1 MASSSSESETIQSR
15 WQAIHAE
22 CPDAVNLLAVSK
34 GHPAMAVRELAALGQ
49 VDFGESRVQEAL
61 PKQQDL
67 EDLSSL
73 RWHFI
78 GRLQANKV
86 RAVVRAFPVIHSI
99 DSQGLA
105 ERTSRIAVEENRIPE
120 VFFQVKLREDPAKG
134 GWEPDALREVWP
146 QLQLLPG
153 LKPIG
158 LMTMAPLGLGPEDRQ
173 RLFHDCRILADELAL
188 PDCSMGMSGDWKQA
202 AKAGATWVRVGSG
215 LFGPRPERLV

>member
-15 WQAIHAE
+15 WQAILAE
-22 CPDAVNLLAVSK
+22 CPDAVHLLAVSK
-34 GHPAMAVRELAALGQ
+34 GHPTMAVRELASLGQ

-61 PKQQDL
+61 PKQKDL
-67 EDLSSL
+67 DDLSGL

-105 ERTSRIAVEENRIPE
+105 ERTSRIAVEENKNPE
-120 VFFQVKLREDPAKG
+120 VFFQVKLRDDPAKG

-146 QLQLLPG
+146 QLHSLPG

-158 LMTMAPLGLGPEDRQ
+158 LMTMAPLGLGIEDRQ
-173 RLFHDCRILADELAL
+173 RLFHDCRTLADELAL
-188 PDCSMGMSGDWKQA
+188 PECSMGMSGDWKQA
-202 AKAGATWVRVGSG
+202 AEAGATWVRVGSG

>member
-22 CPDAVNLLAVSK
+22 CPDAVHLLAVSK

-61 PKQQDL
+61 PKQKDL
-67 EDLSSL
+67 DDLCGL

-105 ERTSRIAVEENRIPE
+105 ERTSRIAVEENKNPE
-120 VFFQVKLREDPAKG
+120 VFFQVKLRDDPAKG
-134 GWEPDALREVWP
+134 GWEPDALREVLP
-146 QLQLLPG
+146 QLHSLPG

-158 LMTMAPLGLGPEDRQ
+158 LMTMPPIGLGLDDRQ
-173 RLFHDCRILADELAL
+173 RLFHDCRTLADELAL
-188 PDCSMGMSGDWKQA
+188 PECSMGMSGDWKQA
-202 AKAGATWVRVGSG
+202 ATAGATWVRVGSG